1 VRGYLRG
8 LGIVFLIGGLVLCA
22 VAVAF
27 VLRDEAFFKAGE
39 ALGRHPENLMFKSE
53 YYEALI
59 WHLSYWFVAIAT
71 GLLGIVVSAMLL
83 GLDAVL
89 RRLERLEAAL
99 DRPR

>member
-1 VRGYLRG
+1 
-8 LGIVFLIGGLVLCA
+8 
-22 VAVAF
+22 
-27 VLRDEAFFKAGE
+27 
-39 ALGRHPENLMFKSE
+39 MFKSE